1 MAGSEP
7 NPDEVFEVDRIRQLV
22 ELMEEHGLSEI
33 DLRRQEQR
41 IRLRRGQGESD
52 APQEV
57 FVPATPAAA
66 PAPVAAST
74 DSSQAASPTD
84 GENIRVIISP
94 MVGTF
99 YCRANPDAPPFVNV
113 GDPVSAET
121 TVCIIEAMKVFNEI
135 PAEISGTI
143 VAILVEDEEPV
154 EFGKPLFKVDTS
166 K

>member
-66 PAPVAAST
+66 PATS
-74 DSSQAASPTD
+74 
-84 GENIRVIISP
+84 
-94 MVGTF
+94 
-99 YCRANPDAPPFVNV
+99 NV
-113 GDPVSAET
+113 R
-121 TVCIIEAMKVFNEI
+121 
-135 PAEISGTI
+135 
-143 VAILVEDEEPV
+143 
-154 EFGKPLFKVDTS
+154 
-166 K
+166 